1 MKLYKDINTQTN
13 FLVSYKYIIF
23 VYNILNIYIYLSKII
38 MKYLKSLPIFF
49 VISLLALPTMAGD
62 KGYVGEEGTE
72 IEVTR
77 ASNPAPEYPRRAI
90 RLGLEGSVR
99 LEFDVDTDG
108 SVLDPYVVESSP
120 AGVFDRAAIK
130 AVRKFL
136 YEPPTYNGTSVKV
149 NNVQIDLVFQLAE

>member
-1 MKLYKDINTQTN
+1 M
-13 FLVSYKYIIF
+13 
-23 VYNILNIYIYLSKII
+23 
-38 MKYLKSLPIFF
+38 KSLNCLVFILFAF
-49 VISLLALPTMAGD
+49 LFALPSLAGD
-62 KGYVGEEGTE
+62 KGYVGEAGTE
-72 IEVTR
+72 IEVNR
-77 ASNPAPEYPRRAI
+77 VSSPSPEYPRRAI
-90 RLGLEGSVR
+90 RLGVEGSVR

-149 NNVQIDLVFQLAE
+149 NNVQIDLTFKLAN

>member
-1 MKLYKDINTQTN
+1 MKYFNSL
-13 FLVSYKYIIF
+13 SIF
-23 VYNILNIYIYLSKII
+23 V
-38 MKYLKSLPIFF
+38 FAF
-49 VISLLALPTMAGD
+49 LLAVPAFAGD

-77 ASNPAPEYPRRAI
+77 VSNPSPEYPRRAI

-120 AGVFDRAAIK
+120 PGVFDRAAIK

-136 YEPPTYNGTSVKV
+136 YEPPSYNGTSVKV
-149 NNVQIDLVFQLAE
+149 NNVQIDLTFRLAD